1 MAFCKNCG
9 TLMEND
15 VCPNCGTTNT
25 PVDSAPAP
33 EAQPVYAAPEQPV
46 PPAQPVYAAPEQPV
60 PPAQPV
66 YAAPQQPIPP
76 AQPVYVAPQPPYGG
90 YQPPYYPPQPPKSEE
105 PVSVL
110 GWIWRFLLPSIPVVG
125 WIINLIML
133 FIWMGDD
140 TKEESFRNWAKAQLV
155 MMAVALGL
163 VVLFF
168 FLMIALGVTVGGLVS
183 SQTW

>member
-46 PPAQPVYAAPEQPV
+46 PPAQPVYAAP
-60 PPAQPV
+60 QPV
-66 YAAPQQPIPP
+66 YPT
-76 AQPVYVAPQPPYGG
+76 PQPPYGG
-90 YQPPYYPPQPPKSEE
+90 YQPPYYPPQMPKSEE

-163 VVLFF
+163 VVLFV
-168 FLMIALGVTVGGLVS
+168 FLMIALGVTVGGFAS
-183 SQTW
+183 SQRW